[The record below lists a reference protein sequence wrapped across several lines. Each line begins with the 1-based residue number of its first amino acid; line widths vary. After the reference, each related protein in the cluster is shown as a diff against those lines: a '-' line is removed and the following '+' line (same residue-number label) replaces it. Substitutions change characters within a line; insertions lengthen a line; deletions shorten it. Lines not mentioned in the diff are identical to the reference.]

1 MNLSEQDNS
10 WASIPHFC
18 CFWSCERVKK
28 QYQMSKLVSQ
38 YRINTWHFVRLIC
51 YWHFL
56 FLRKKNTCRQFN
68 RCRTSLRVI
77 WNRWDGWRRRQNA
90 WTHDHKPIQAVNYM
104 SQLLWLSL
112 LHELNL
118 KKTDQITHSSYLY
131 PLLHINS
138 WAHWIWTDTCCQ
150 SSSKRTLCFW
160 LSRPIFCVKWFVCVT
175 NSHWISEWIQNKM
188 DYVEKNPIIEQV
200 DAFKLPLIRAHID
213 YLIDWRLTVI
223 FANAWQ
229 MW

>member
-1 MNLSEQDNS
+1 MESLGWLAATAKCVDPRSQTHSSCKLHVTIALTFPTS
-10 WASIPHFC
+10 WTQP
-18 CFWSCERVKK
+18 
-28 QYQMSKLVSQ
+28 Q
-38 YRINTWHFVRLIC
+38 
-51 YWHFL
+51 
-56 FLRKKNTCRQFN
+56 
-68 RCRTSLRVI
+68 
-77 WNRWDGWRRRQNA
+77 
-90 WTHDHKPIQAVNYM
+90 
-104 SQLLWLSL
+104 
-112 LHELNL
+112 

-213 YLIDWRLTVI
+213 YLIDWRSTVI

-229 MW
+229 MWPEWKWGVWNR